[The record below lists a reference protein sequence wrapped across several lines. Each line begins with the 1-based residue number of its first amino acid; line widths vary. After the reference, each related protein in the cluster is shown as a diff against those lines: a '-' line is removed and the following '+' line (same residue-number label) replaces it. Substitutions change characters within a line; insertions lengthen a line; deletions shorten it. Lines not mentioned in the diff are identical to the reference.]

1 LSALDR
7 LGLAGRSR
15 RVPYVAAQSATE
27 CGAACLAMVLG
38 LHGRS
43 VRLDEVRESL
53 DAARDGLDASQ
64 IVAAA
69 GAHGLRG
76 RGVRCEPEDL
86 AYLPPG
92 SVLHWEFQHF
102 VVLER
107 AGRAGAD
114 IVDPAL
120 GRRRVTMAEL
130 RRAFTG
136 VALTFEPGEDF
147 EPRPPGTSPLVPYF
161 RRVLGSSGG
170 LGRILVTSL
179 LLRVFALA
187 LPLLTGLLV
196 DRVVPH
202 ADQSLLLVAGLGVA
216 AILGFAF
223 LGNLVRSYLLLE
235 LRARLDSRLMLD
247 FLEHL
252 LALPFP
258 FLQRRSTGD
267 LAMRLDSNAVLR
279 EVLTSSAL
287 VALLDGSLVLLYLVA
302 LVFLSPTLG
311 SLVLAL
317 AALQVGLF
325 ALNRRA
331 YRSLMSEELQASSR
345 LQGYEIEMLGGI
357 ETLKAAGAEGRALDR
372 WSNLFVD
379 ALNVTVRRDRRA
391 AVVDALMDLLS
402 LGSPLVVLWVGAFE
416 VLAGRLTLGGM
427 LALGALATGV
437 LAPLAGLVA
446 TALRLE
452 TAASYAERLEDVLCA
467 PRERQT
473 AGLRPKGR
481 LRGRIVLEGVT
492 FAYGDQAEPV
502 LRDVSLAVEP
512 GQHVAVVGRSG
523 SGKSTLARLLLGL
536 YVPTSGRIL
545 VDGVDLNDLDL
556 AWFRRQVG
564 FVPQRPHLF
573 AGSLRSN
580 LAFGAHAADLPAIER
595 AARLACIE
603 DEIGAMP
610 MGFETIV
617 IDQGASLSGGQHQRL
632 ALARALVHDP
642 AVLIL
647 DEATSALDSLTERA
661 VQSNLEGLACTRVVI
676 AQRLST
682 IEAADVIFVLEGG
695 RLVEQGR
702 HDQLMAARGRYE
714 GLVRAQTEGRI
725 AGLRGSS

>member
-1 LSALDR
+1 
-7 LGLAGRSR
+7 
-15 RVPYVAAQSATE
+15 
-27 CGAACLAMVLG
+27 
-38 LHGRS
+38 
-43 VRLDEVRESL
+43 
-53 DAARDGLDASQ
+53 
-64 IVAAA
+64 
-69 GAHGLRG
+69 
-76 RGVRCEPEDL
+76 
-86 AYLPPG
+86 
-92 SVLHWEFQHF
+92 
-102 VVLER
+102 
-107 AGRAGAD
+107 
-114 IVDPAL
+114 
-120 GRRRVTMAEL
+120 MAEL
-130 RRAFTG
+130 KRAFTG

-202 ADQSLLLVAGLGVA
+202 ADRSFLLVAGVGVA

-311 SLVLAL
+311 TLVLAL

-325 ALNRRA
+325 ALNRAA
-331 YRSLMSEELQASSR
+331 YRSLMTEELQAASR

-391 AVVDALMDLLS
+391 AVVDGLMDLLS

-452 TAASYAERLEDVLCA
+452 TAASYAERLEDVLRA

-492 FAYGDQAEPV
+492 FAYADQAEPV
-502 LRDVSLAVEP
+502 LREVSLAVEP

-545 VDGVDLNDLDL
+545 VDGVDLADLDL

-573 AGSLRSN
+573 AGSARARTSASARARPTCLPSSGPPGSPASRTRSPRCPW
-580 LAFGAHAADLPAIER
+580 ASRRSSSTRGRRCR
-595 AARLACIE
+595 AAS
-603 DEIGAMP
+603 
-610 MGFETIV
+610 T
-617 IDQGASLSGGQHQRL
+617 SGSRW
-632 ALARALVHDP
+632 P
-642 AVLIL
+642 APW
-647 DEATSALDSLTERA
+647 
-661 VQSNLEGLACTRVVI
+661 
-676 AQRLST
+676 ST
-682 IEAADVIFVLEGG
+682 
-695 RLVEQGR
+695 
-702 HDQLMAARGRYE
+702 
-714 GLVRAQTEGRI
+714 TPPC
-725 AGLRGSS
+725 